1 MKNFDKIAAAV
12 LIGVAIAF
20 MTLFG
25 LTAIERSLTKTEA
38 IVFQIISFLASF
50 WGSYVFGRESSINS
64 AKELIKPHARS
75 AFRRLISLY
84 LSIRRVMITTESDN
98 DESLKIEI
106 IKAIAIE
113 QIATAND
120 AMEDWQD
127 IVPEEV
133 DELRKKME
141 INE

>member
-1 MKNFDKIAAAV
+1 MKNFDKIAATV
-12 LIGVAIAF
+12 LIVIALAF

-25 LTAIERSLTKTEA
+25 LTAIERPLTGMEA
-38 IVFQIISFLASF
+38 IVFQIISFFAAF

-75 AFRRLISLY
+75 AFRRLIYLY
-84 LSIRRVMITTESDN
+84 LSIRRVMIIIESDN
-98 DESLKIEI
+98 DESLKVEI
-106 IKAIAIE
+106 IKAISIE

-133 DELRKKME
+133 DELRKGME